1 MNHIIYRHIKCGII
15 RQNRSIFKLWFLLPS
30 QILRCIVVDVMFIDA
45 SPKSRWIEKTNKCNL
60 RKLRSFMEFKSVRM
74 NGPFSF
80 KHKTIFKPGEGRVDI
95 NNFLACFCVKT
106 RLASSFYLCFVFLS
120 FLSLDISSCLFLHVL
135 PSVKIFLRSRYSHV

>member
-1 MNHIIYRHIKCGII
+1 MCVV
-15 RQNRSIFKLWFLLPS
+15 IFKLWFLLPF

-45 SPKSRWIEKTNKCNL
+45 SPKSRWIEKANKCNL

-95 NNFLACFCVKT
+95 NNFLFLCEDAFSKLILPMFC
-106 RLASSFYLCFVFLS
+106 FLS
-120 FLSLDISSCLFLHVL
+120 FFYHWTFSCLFLHVL

>member
-1 MNHIIYRHIKCGII
+1 MNNIIYRYIKCGII
-15 RQNRSIFKLWFLLPS
+15 RQNWLLLLNMCVVIFKLWFLLPS

-45 SPKSRWIEKTNKCNL
+45 SPKSRWIEKANKCNL

-95 NNFLACFCVKT
+95 NNFL
-106 RLASSFYLCFVFLS
+106 
-120 FLSLDISSCLFLHVL
+120 
-135 PSVKIFLRSRYSHV
+135 FLREDAFSKVIVPMFCFFIIFIIGHFPLSVPTRVAVC